1 VEGAAVRLR
10 KELDLAATA
19 DRTWAV
25 LLDLPRMARALPEAT
40 LEPDAVGGSYRGTLL
55 RYAGT
60 ATLQDVDEDERVV
73 SYYLQGHENGGPGTA
88 AATVAMRL
96 QGRDG
101 CTRLI
106 VEAEVAVAGGPS
118 EDAASAV
125 LAEFVRGLELELD
138 GATRQAALDTG
149 AAAVAIGER
158 VLLVLA
164 GIAAGFAFGRL
175 FGRRR

>member
-10 KELDLAATA
+10 KELDLAASA

-25 LLDLPRMARALPEAT
+25 LLDLPRVAGALPEAT

-101 CTRLI
+101 GTRLI

-138 GATRQAALDTG
+138 GATRQPLDTG